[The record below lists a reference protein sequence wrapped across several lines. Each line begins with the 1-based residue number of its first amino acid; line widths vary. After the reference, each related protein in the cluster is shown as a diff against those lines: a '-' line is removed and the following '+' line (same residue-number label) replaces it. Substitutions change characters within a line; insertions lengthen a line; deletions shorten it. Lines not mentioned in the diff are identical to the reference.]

1 MRVRTFTILTV
12 ALILALGLGSAQQT
26 IDIEMVR
33 IDHWLV
39 E

>member
-33 IDHWLV
+33 IGHWHV